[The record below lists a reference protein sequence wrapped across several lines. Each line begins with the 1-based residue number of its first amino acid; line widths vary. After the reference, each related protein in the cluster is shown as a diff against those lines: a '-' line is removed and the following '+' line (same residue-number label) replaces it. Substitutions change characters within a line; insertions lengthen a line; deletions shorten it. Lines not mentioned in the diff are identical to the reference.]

1 MLRKGGTH
9 VFSKIITM
17 EQHILDQE
25 RAYPEATGTFTNL
38 LYDIALAAKIISR
51 EIRRAGLGNIL
62 GEAGTVNV
70 QGEEQMRL
78 DVFANETFIRMN
90 SYTGRV
96 GIMATEEL
104 ESIVSIVPDNPAM
117 AEGKYVLIFDP
128 VDGSSNI
135 AANVSVGTIFSI
147 YRRKSPLGVPGA
159 LEDCLQPGRDI
170 VAAGYVLYGSS
181 TMLVYTAGNGVHGF
195 TLEPSLGEFLLSHPG
210 IRIPARPRYSSANVS
225 YERYWSPGVQRFHRY
240 LHGME
245 AEKPAAELSAR
256 YVGSLVA
263 DFHRNL
269 LHGGV
274 FYYPLSYADPT
285 HPHAKLRL
293 LYEGAPLALIA
304 TNAGGYASDGT
315 QDILDVIPVGLH
327 QRTALFIGDRMLVQ
341 KAEDYIRRYG

>member
-1 MLRKGGTH
+1 MDWEVLH

-17 EQHILDQE
+17 EQHILEQE
-25 RAYPEATGTFTNL
+25 RVHPEATGTFTNL

-96 GIMATEEL
+96 GVMATEEL

-147 YRRKSPLGVPGA
+147 YRRKSPLGAPGTV
-159 LEDCLQPGRDI
+159 EDCLQPGRDM

-195 TLEPSLGEFLLSHPG
+195 TLEPSLGEFLLSHPA
-210 IRIPARPRYSSANVS
+210 IRIPPRPRYSSTNVS
-225 YERYWSPGVQRFHRY
+225 YERFWSPGARYFHHY
-240 LHGME
+240 LQGLE
-245 AEKPAAELSAR
+245 LEKPPVELSAR

-269 LHGGV
+269 LNGGV

-285 HPHAKLRL
+285 NPRPKLRL
-293 LYEGAPLALIA
+293 LYEAAPLGYIA
-304 TNAGGYASDGT
+304 NDAGGYASDGT
-315 QDILDVIPVGLH
+315 QNILDIIPTELH
-327 QRTALFIGDRMLVQ
+327 QRTALFIGDRALVQ
-341 KAEDYIRRYG
+341 KAEEFIGQYG

>member
-1 MLRKGGTH
+1 M
-9 VFSKIITM
+9 FSKIITM
-17 EQHILDQE
+17 EQHILEQE
-25 RAYPEATGTFTNL
+25 RAHPEATGAFTNL

-51 EIRRAGLGNIL
+51 EIRRAGLGDII
-62 GEAGTVNV
+62 GKAGTVNV

-104 ESIVSIVPDNPAM
+104 ESIVSIVPGNPAM
-117 AEGKYVLIFDP
+117 AGGKYVLIFDP

-147 YRRKSPLGVPGA
+147 YRRKSPLGAPGVV
-159 LEDCLQPGRDI
+159 EDCLQPGRDM

-181 TMLVYTAGNGVHGF
+181 TMLVYTAGHGVHGF
-195 TLEPSLGEFLLSHPG
+195 TLEPDLGEFLLSHPD
-210 IRIPARPRYSSANVS
+210 IHMPAQPHYSSANIA

-240 LHGME
+240 LQGME
-245 AEKPAAELSAR
+245 LSSR
-256 YVGSLVA
+256 YVGSLVS

-274 FYYPLSYADPT
+274 FYYPLSYADPDRP
-285 HPHAKLRL
+285 HPKLRL
-293 LYEGAPLALIA
+293 LYEAAPLGVIA

-315 QDILDVIPVGLH
+315 QNILDIVPTDLH

-341 KAEDYIRRYG
+341 KAEEYIRKYG

>member
-1 MLRKGGTH
+1 M
-9 VFSKIITM
+9 FSKIVTI
-17 EQHILDQE
+17 EQHALEQE

-62 GEAGTVNV
+62 GEAGSVNI

-96 GIMATEEL
+96 GVMATEEL
-104 ESIVSIVPDNPAM
+104 ENFVSIVPDNPAM
-117 AEGKYVLIFDP
+117 AGGKYVLIFDP

-147 YRRKSPLGVPGA
+147 YRRKSPLGAPGTLA
-159 LEDCLQPGRDI
+159 DCLQPGREM
-170 VAAGYVLYGSS
+170 VAAGYVIYGSS

-195 TLEPSLGEFLLSHPG
+195 TLEPSLGEFLLSHPA
-210 IRIPARPRYSSANVS
+210 IRMPETPCYSSANVS
-225 YERYWSPGVQRFHRY
+225 YERHWSPGMQRYHRY

-269 LHGGV
+269 LRGGV
-274 FYYPLSYADPT
+274 FYYPLNYVEPRN
-285 HPHAKLRL
+285 PRAKLRL
-293 LYEGAPLALIA
+293 LYEAGPLALIA
-304 TNAGGYASDGT
+304 ANAGGYASDGA
-315 QDILDVIPVGLH
+315 QNILDIIPTELH
-327 QRTALFIGDRMLVQ
+327 QRTALFIGDRELVQ
-341 KAEDYIRRYG
+341 QAEAYIRRYG

>member
-1 MLRKGGTH
+1 M
-9 VFSKIITM
+9 FSQVITI
-17 EQHILDQE
+17 EQHILEQE

-51 EIRRAGLGNIL
+51 EIRRAGLGKLL
-62 GEAGTVNV
+62 GEAGAVNV

-78 DVFANETFIRMN
+78 DVFANETLIRMN

-96 GIMATEEL
+96 GVMATEEL
-104 ESIVSIVPDNPAM
+104 ESIVSIVPDNPMM

-147 YRRKSPLGVPGA
+147 YRRKSPLGAPGT
-159 LEDCLQPGRDI
+159 LEDCLQPGRVM
-170 VAAGYVLYGSS
+170 VAAGYVIYGSS

-195 TLEPSLGEFLLSHPG
+195 TLEPSLGEFLLSHPSM
-210 IRIPARPRYSSANVS
+210 RMPALPRYSSANIS
-225 YERYWSPGVQRFHRY
+225 YERHWSPGVQRYHRY

-245 AEKPAAELSAR
+245 PEQPPVELSAR

-269 LHGGV
+269 LQGGV
-274 FYYPLSYADPT
+274 FYYPLSYAKPEA
-285 HPHAKLRL
+285 PRAKLRL
-293 LYEGAPLALIA
+293 LYEAAPLALIA
-304 TNAGGYASDGT
+304 THAGGYASDGS
-315 QDILDVIPVGLH
+315 QNILDIQPTQLH
-327 QRTALFIGDRMLVQ
+327 QRTALFIGDRKLVEQ
-341 KAEDYIRRYG
+341 AEAYIQRYG

>member
-1 MLRKGGTH
+1 M
-9 VFSKIITM
+9 FSKVITI
-17 EQHILDQE
+17 EQHILEQE
-25 RAYPEATGTFTNL
+25 RAYPEATGAFTNL

-104 ESIVSIVPDNPAM
+104 ESIVSIVPENPTM

-128 VDGSSNI
+128 LDGSSNI

-147 YRRKSPLGVPGA
+147 YRRKSPLGAPGTLA
-159 LEDCLQPGRDI
+159 DCLQPGRDM
-170 VAAGYVLYGSS
+170 VAAGYVIYGSS
-181 TMLVYTAGNGVHGF
+181 TMLVYTAGAGVHGF
-195 TLEPSLGEFLLSHPG
+195 TLEPSLGEFLLSHPD
-210 IRIPARPRYSSANVS
+210 IHMPIKPRYSSANVS
-225 YERYWSPGVQRFHRY
+225 YERHWSPGAQHYHRY

-245 AEKPAAELSAR
+245 SEKPPAELSAR

-269 LHGGV
+269 LQGGV
-274 FYYPLSYADPT
+274 FYYPLSYAQPAA
-285 HPHAKLRL
+285 PRAKLRL
-293 LYEGAPLALIA
+293 LYEAAPLALIA
-304 TNAGGYASDGT
+304 ANAGGYASDGV
-315 QDILDVIPVGLH
+315 QDILDVHPTELH
-327 QRTALFIGDRMLVQ
+327 QRTALFIGDRTLVEQ
-341 KAEDYIRRYG
+341 SEAYIRRYS